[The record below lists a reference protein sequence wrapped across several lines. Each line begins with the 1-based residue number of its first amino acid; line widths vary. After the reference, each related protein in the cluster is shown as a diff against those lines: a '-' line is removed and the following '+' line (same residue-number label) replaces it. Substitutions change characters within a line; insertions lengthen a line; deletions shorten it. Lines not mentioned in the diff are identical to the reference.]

1 MVAGEYSEAPGD
13 VYVVDWAPEWGRLP
27 TAVVTELDRGGE
39 REKTGLG
46 WSFIGGRAAAYKE
59 GNGALG

>member
-27 TAVVTELDRGGE
+27 AAVVTELDRGGE

-46 WSFIGGRAAAYKE
+46 LELYR
-59 GNGALG
+59 